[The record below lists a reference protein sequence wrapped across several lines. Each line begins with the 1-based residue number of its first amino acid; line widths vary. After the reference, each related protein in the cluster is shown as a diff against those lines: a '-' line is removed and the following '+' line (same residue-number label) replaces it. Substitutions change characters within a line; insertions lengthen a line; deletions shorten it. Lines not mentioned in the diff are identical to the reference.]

1 VSLVYS
7 DYPGR
12 LRGRKDITGNSGYIV
27 MYTNYFRLNEP
38 PFSLTPDPRYLYMSE
53 RHREGLAH
61 LLFGVQQSG
70 GFIQL
75 TGEIGC
81 GKTTLCRC
89 LVGQM
94 PPKTDIALILNPRLS
109 VIELLAAVCD
119 ELRITYP
126 TGTESIKQLIDAL
139 NRHLLE
145 AHAKGQRTVL
155 IIDEAQNLQRDV
167 LEQIRLLT
175 NLETEQEKLLQIILI
190 GQPELLSILK
200 HSSLRQLAQR
210 ITARYHLLPL
220 SKRET
225 YAYIPHRLFI
235 AGLSDPVFSPRAMRQ
250 VYRLTGGVPRLIN
263 ILCDRAMLGAYTLD
277 KRRISA
283 AIVRRAGREIRET
296 APSRRRRRL
305 AYATGIVA
313 LLIILATIAGFLNP
327 GIISHIGKKIPLL
340 AMHETDTE
348 PSSVESTRVTASPE
362 QQAPD
367 AAQTEPQ
374 NPGNA
379 IIADSTADST
389 PTLPEMDTPPL
400 PVKQNSDEI
409 QSALPGKEYRPAVR
423 FEEIINDPS
432 LSYSLVSSFNSLY
445 SRWNL
450 PIRIKPSEIGC
461 KAALEYGFKC
471 LFLTGDWLKIRRL
484 DIPVILRLKLENEQ
498 TRHVALIGLNGNI
511 ATIAIGDGT
520 YSFPLQVIDRIW
532 DGSLILI
539 WKPPFDAIRLPL
551 GMRGTE
557 ITWVRQA
564 LDAYE
569 GKPVSSSPSDQF
581 DDALKK
587 RILDFQKS
595 QMLIQ
600 DGQIGPETL
609 VRLSIAL
616 DVYKVPMLSR
626 YPYEGGQS

>member
-1 VSLVYS
+1 
-7 DYPGR
+7 
-12 LRGRKDITGNSGYIV
+12 
-27 MYTNYFRLNEP
+27 MYTNFFRLNEP

-61 LLFGVQQSG
+61 LLFGVKQSG

-94 PPKTDIALILNPRLS
+94 PPETDIALILNPRLS

-126 TGTESIKQLIDAL
+126 PGTESIKQLIDAL
-139 NRHLLE
+139 NLYLLE
-145 AHAKGQRTVL
+145 AHAKGRRTVL
-155 IIDEAQNLQRDV
+155 VIDEAQNLQRDV

-200 HSSLRQLAQR
+200 HPGLRQLAQR

-220 SKRET
+220 SRRET
-225 YAYIPHRLFI
+225 YAYIQHRLFI
-235 AGLSDPVFSPRAMRQ
+235 AGLSDPVFSQRAMRQ

-305 AYATGIVA
+305 AYATGIV
-313 LLIILATIAGFLNP
+313 LILTLLATIAVLFKP
-327 GIISHIGKKIPLL
+327 GIVSNIGKKTPLMS
-340 AMHETDTE
+340 MHETDME
-348 PSSVESTRVTASPE
+348 PRSVESGRETASPE
-362 QQAPD
+362 QPAPD
-367 AAQTEPQ
+367 TARTASQ
-374 NPGNA
+374 NPGDA
-379 IIADSTADST
+379 INTDDTIEDSAPAFPEAD
-389 PTLPEMDTPPL
+389 PPSL
-400 PVKQNSDEI
+400 PVKHNSDEA
-409 QSALPGKEYRPAVR
+409 QSALPGKESLSSVQL
-423 FEEIINDPS
+423 EEIINDPS
-432 LSYSLVSSFNSLY
+432 LGDGLVSSFNSLY
-445 SRWNL
+445 ARWNL

-461 KAALEYGFKC
+461 NAAQEYGFKC
-471 LFLTGDWLKIRRL
+471 LFLTGDWLKVRRL
-484 DIPVILRLKLENEQ
+484 DIPVILSLKTESEQ
-498 TRHVALIGLNGNI
+498 TRHAALIGLNGNI
-511 ATIAIGDGT
+511 ATMAIGDRT
-520 YSFPLQVIDRIW
+520 YSFPLQVVDRIW

-557 ITWVRQA
+557 ITWIRQI

-569 GKPVSSSPSDQF
+569 GKPVSPSPSDLF

-595 QMLIQ
+595 QLLIQ
-600 DGQIGPETL
+600 DGRIGPETL

-616 DVYKVPMLSR
+616 DLHLVPMLSR